1 MKLRTSFLLLMMVMV
16 LSCGQPQEIQG
27 VEDLLKENGVAY
39 TDVTYEGKAVK
50 ITYEVSTA
58 DQYDAQLIAEWGLMM
73 GIASG
78 FDYEKIVIINTIN
91 DIPITKLSVQ
101 TSTVRDFADE
111 KITEQEFWAQVTIEA
126 IA

>member
-1 MKLRTSFLLLMMVMV
+1 MKLRTSFLLLMTVMV
-16 LSCGQPQEIQG
+16 LSCGQPQEVQG

-39 TDVTYEGKAVK
+39 TNVAYEGKAVK

-91 DIPITKLSVQ
+91 GVPMTELSVP
-101 TSTVRDFADE
+101 TATVRD
-111 KITEQEFWAQVTIEA
+111 
-126 IA
+126 